1 MARDTFLSTF
11 NAIRDYCLNKGEL
24 TMTNINVAN
33 LWSNPYN
40 ANDTPNLIKT
50 LLMKNEIW

>member
-11 NAIRDYCLNKGEL
+11 HAIRDYCLNKGEL

-50 LLMKNEIW
+50 LLMKNEI